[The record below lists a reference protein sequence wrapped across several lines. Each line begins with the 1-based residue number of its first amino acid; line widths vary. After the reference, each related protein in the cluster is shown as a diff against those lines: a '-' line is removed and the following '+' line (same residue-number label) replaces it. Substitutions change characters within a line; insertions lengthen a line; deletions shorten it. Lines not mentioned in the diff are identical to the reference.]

1 MMTTLLLAFANN
13 PESPLLTLQQEDAE
27 LSRLLT
33 PGAMAGH
40 YQIHRESFATV
51 EKLSEYILK
60 FKDSLALFLFSGHA
74 DRDRLF
80 MADAVAH
87 ADGLA
92 KLLGQ
97 CPKLQLVFLNGCST
111 EGQVAELLAQGVKV
125 VVATDAPVN
134 DRKASVFSIRFFD
147 ALQQKRSLKTAF
159 DMARAAIDT
168 EFLGVP
174 FHTGHRGAG
183 FAQERRAMGTWGL
196 FYKDEN
202 EIALNW
208 SLPSA
213 PPVQTVENV
222 NFTPNEVLVETLFTA
237 LGEYKDEIKKQIKQ
251 AENGMEVTLP
261 EKRMAVLN
269 ALPAPLSEPIRKLLV
284 PMDAQLGYDKVSSAR
299 LGQISEAYTTCME
312 LMAFTM
318 LAQLWEAFY
327 AKGQQNLQIPEDV
340 KAKIKSFFS
349 LSKPERQVYDFLE
362 LVQKIKK
369 VFDQNKISYFVN
381 ELADLSSLFEED
393 QQFAHSLAT
402 LNGLRLIVNQNA
414 SLNSDQLAYHCEH
427 GEESLTYL
435 YSKLGF
441 MARYRLATIKSIEVQ
456 KYRHKREPGYD
467 HSAVVLHNLLGG
479 FAVTHVKINRPLDN
493 LSVLLLNEETWE
505 YLNLSPFVLDENA
518 FFDKTDVGK
527 ILFYEYYDKAADI
540 WSFRNVKSPN
550 DPPLYVSKQKYP
562 LVKEQFDA
570 FAQLVFHQ
578 TTMKAI

>member
-1 MMTTLLLAFANN
+1 MTTLLLAFANS
-13 PESPLLTLQQEDAE
+13 PDAPLLTLQQEDAE
-27 LSRLLT
+27 ISRLLT
-33 PGAMAGH
+33 PGAMSGH

-51 EKLSEYILK
+51 DKLSEYILK
-60 FKDSLALFLFSGHA
+60 FKDTLALFLFSGHA

-80 MADAVAH
+80 MADAAAH

-92 KLLGQ
+92 RLLGQ
-97 CPKLQLVFLNGCST
+97 CPNLQLVFLNGCST

-147 ALQQKRSLKTAF
+147 ALQQKRDLKTAF
-159 DMARAAIDT
+159 NMARAAVET
-168 EFLGVP
+168 EFANVP
-174 FHTGHRGAG
+174 FSTDHRGAG
-183 FAQERRAMGTWGL
+183 FAQERRTAGTWGL
-196 FYKDEN
+196 FYKEEN
-202 EIALNW
+202 EIVLNW

-213 PPVQTVENV
+213 HIAQIVENV
-222 NFTPNEVLVETLFTA
+222 DFTPNEALVETLFNA

-251 AENGMEVTLP
+251 AENGMEITLP

-284 PMDAQLGYDKVSSAR
+284 PMDTQMGYDKVSTAR
-299 LGQISEAYTTCME
+299 VRQISEAYTTCME

-318 LAQLWEAFY
+318 IAQLWEAFY
-327 AKGQQNLQIPEDV
+327 AKGQQNLQVTEDV
-340 KAKIKSFFS
+340 KVKLKSFFS
-349 LSKPERQVYDFLE
+349 LTKSERQVYDFLE
-362 LVQKIKK
+362 LVNKIKK
-369 VFDQNKISYFVN
+369 VFDQNEISYFVA
-381 ELADLSSLFEED
+381 ELADLSNLFEQD
-393 QQFAHSLAT
+393 NQFAQSLAT
-402 LNGLRLIVNQNA
+402 LNGLRLIVNQNTA
-414 SLNSDQLAYHCEH
+414 LNADQLVYHCEH

-493 LSVLLLNEETWE
+493 LSVLLLNEENWE

-527 ILFYEYYDKAADI
+527 ILFYEYYDKAADV
-540 WSFRNVKSPN
+540 WSFRSVKSPN
-550 DPPLYVSKQKYP
+550 DPPLQVSKQKYP

-570 FAQLVFHQ
+570 FAQLVFQ
-578 TTMKAI
+578 QNTMKAI